1 VVTFE
6 PGGQYMIQLPEHKK
20 TSSHHH
26 TRH

>member
-6 PGGQYMIQLPEHKK
+6 PGGQYMIQLPEYKK